1 MAFAIYLIRIFP
13 QKAYKGLNI
22 GILVFLL
29 VQGIVETV
37 VAQLMCIPRVKIFL
51 PESPGHC
58 LDTSKFYYAS
68 ALDDLVGAMLWSE
81 VEVSALIICVC
92 VPEIHLL
99 VQRNWPLKLLRI
111 APPRSLRGCDV
122 GEDEVCSGNPAGQLR
137 GILGRVNIK
146 GLRGS
151 SYESRSGAPSGV
163 SRRARYGVVSF
174 VSAGWRSKHQRNIND
189 MTRRSGQSLVDD
201 DQEPEPASPEH
212 GGVLVTHD
220 IEISIETDDDPM
232 SEMDLAEAER
242 ALREDQSETVDSS
255 DLHRDSLC
263 TEKTDNAGASGGEQV
278 ALVTSV

>member
-1 MAFAIYLIRIFP
+1 M
-13 QKAYKGLNI
+13 
-22 GILVFLL
+22 
-29 VQGIVETV
+29 
-37 VAQLMCIPRVKIFL
+37 L
-51 PESPGHC
+51 P
-58 LDTSKFYYAS
+58 T
-68 ALDDLVGAMLWSE
+68 DDLVGAMLWSE

-111 APPRSLRGCDV
+111 TPPRSLKGCDI
-122 GEDEVCSGNPAGQLR
+122 GEDEVCSGNLGGQLR

-151 SYESRSGAPSGV
+151 SYESRSGASSGV
-163 SRRARYGVVSF
+163 SRRAKYGVVSF
-174 VSAGWRSKHQRNIND
+174 VSAGRRSKHQRNMND

-255 DLHRDSLC
+255 DLHRDSVC
-263 TEKTDNAGASGGEQV
+263 AEKADIHV
-278 ALVTSV
+278 AQ